1 MADEV
6 ADGGGGGG
14 GCSGDGGVGGGGGG
28 GSGGGGGAQVA
39 GPGCCDADATE
50 SEARTGDGGAEGAA
64 VAAGA
69 PSSSAAPPVA
79 ENRPSYVRHVV
90 RAAALFRVA
99 HGSRAEGEPL
109 QGARARGGG
118 GAVGL
123 GFLGRAPRD
132 VPADVARAL
141 RAEFAALV
149 RAGGAN
155 VRRLFARA

>member
-1 MADEV
+1 V
-6 ADGGGGGG
+6 
-14 GCSGDGGVGGGGGG
+14 
-28 GSGGGGGAQVA
+28 
-39 GPGCCDADATE
+39 
-50 SEARTGDGGAEGAA
+50 
-64 VAAGA
+64 AGA
-69 PSSSAAPPVA
+69 PSSSAAPPAA

-123 GFLGRAPRD
+123 GFLARAPRD